1 MAKLSAHGAE
11 LLRVEFSTYRLA
23 YMSDG
28 KILRD
33 SGGGWKTYKKIKT
46 CFDIRTHVESVRQH
60 FAVVTPDRV
69 CRAHFR
75 ETLSRGFPCLE
86 TRIQVVTAI
95 ELMPDDPD
103 GVWSTLE
110 DYGAQVDLDTVVNL
124 CRDYKAAI
132 AEGQAARVAKLSNSQ
147 PSTQKPVCSNS
158 PMPMNTASK

>member
-11 LLRVEFSTYRLA
+11 LFRVEFSTYRLV

-28 KILRD
+28 SILRD
-33 SGGGWKTYKKIKT
+33 CGDGWKTYKKIKAG
-46 CFDIRTHVESVRQH
+46 FDIRTHVESVRQH

-69 CRAHFR
+69 CRAHWR
-75 ETLSRGFPCLE
+75 ETLAREFPCLE
-86 TRIQVVTAI
+86 TRIQVVTTI

-110 DYGAQVDLDTVVNL
+110 DYGAELDVDTVVKL

-132 AEGQAARVAKLSNSQ
+132 AEGKAARAAKLSDSQ
-147 PSTQKPVCSNS
+147 PSTPEPVCCNL
-158 PMPMNTASK
+158 PMPMPTAST

>member
-11 LLRVEFSTYRLA
+11 LFRVEFSTYRLA

-28 KILRD
+28 SILRD
-33 SGGGWKTYKKIKT
+33 CGGGWKTYKKIKAGL
-46 CFDIRTHVESVRQH
+46 DIRTHVESVRQH

-75 ETLSRGFPCLE
+75 ETLAREFPCLE
-86 TRIQVVTAI
+86 TRIKVVTAI

-110 DYGAQVDLDTVVNL
+110 DYGTEADLDTVIKL
-124 CRDYKAAI
+124 CQTYKSAHAEGKAAR
-132 AEGQAARVAKLSNSQ
+132 AAKLSDSQ
-147 PSTQKPVCSNS
+147 PSNPKPVCYNS
-158 PMPMNTASK
+158 PMPMSTASM

>member
-11 LLRVEFSTYRLA
+11 LFRVEFSTYRLA

-28 KILRD
+28 SILRD
-33 SGGGWKTYKKIKT
+33 CGGGWKTYKKIKT
-46 CFDIRTHVESVRQH
+46 GFAIHTHVESVRQH

-75 ETLSRGFPCLE
+75 ETLVREFPCLQ

-110 DYGAQVDLDTVVNL
+110 DYGAEVDLDTVVNL
-124 CRDYKAAI
+124 CRGYQAAI
-132 AEGQAARVAKLSNSQ
+132 AEGKAARAAKLCNSQ
-147 PSTQKPVCSNS
+147 PSTSEPVCSNS
-158 PMPMNTASK
+158 PMPMPMAST